1 MLVRDGF
8 SNEAFRD
15 KLVIGKAY
23 KVKVSCGKDDRSADF
38 VRARLVAKYPTYG
51 QFETGHYME
60 AIQYFDLANGGM
72 Q

>member
-8 SNEAFRD
+8 SNEAFID

-23 KVKVSCGKDDRSADF
+23 KVKVSCGKDDRSAEF
-38 VRARLVAKYPTYG
+38 VRARLDAKYPTYALFDIG
-51 QFETGHYME
+51 NYKES
-60 AIQYFDLANGGM
+60 ILYFDLANGGM